1 MWMDVKS
8 TTPSWQAMTCVRH
21 MRLRNRRRGT
31 LVLSA
36 SAASPSAE
44 NLRHQNNS
52 NSTPHDVDFITP
64 GTRPAKR
71 QRPKNETIDAV
82 GWLQS
87 WFLPI
92 FLNDFSMILVSTCFN
107 MFQHC
112 RRWVNFQGSKDVK
125 LTEPT
130 KRPET
135 RELSENAHDA
145 PRCTCCISN
154 LLTHLGLKPCLITMF
169 ILSTSSTARGG
180 GGSFRIGNL

>member
-1 MWMDVKS
+1 MWTDVKS

-21 MRLRNRRRGT
+21 MRHIGNRRRGT

-52 NSTPHDVDFITP
+52 NSSPQDVTPQELD
-64 GTRPAKR
+64 R
-71 QRPKNETIDAV
+71 QNVSVFPRNETIDAV

-87 WFLPI
+87 WFLSI
-92 FLNDFSMILVSTCFN
+92 FLNDFSMILVSTCSN

-135 RELSENAHDA
+135 KELSENVHDA
-145 PRCTCCISN
+145 RVV
-154 LLTHLGLKPCLITMF
+154 
-169 ILSTSSTARGG
+169 
-180 GGSFRIGNL
+180 FRTFLRI